1 MSNILIINGAKQF
14 EHSNGELND
23 TLTQFS
29 ESHLTTL
36 GHTVQVTRTDSE
48 YDIQAEI
55 KKYLWADLVI
65 YQMPGWWKSGVI
77 SMVLNMYLPNQA
89 IHSKMHMLSD
99 LIVKYVMNV

>member
-29 ESHLTTL
+29 ESYLTTL
-36 GHTVQVTRTDSE
+36 GHTVQITRTDSD

-55 KKYLWADLVI
+55 EKYL
-65 YQMPGWWKSGVI
+65 
-77 SMVLNMYLPNQA
+77 
-89 IHSKMHMLSD
+89 
-99 LIVKYVMNV
+99 

>member
-36 GHTVQVTRTDSE
+36 GHTVQVTRTDSD

-55 KKYLWADLVI
+55 EKYLWADVVI

-77 SMVLNMYLPNQA
+77 SMVLSMYFLPSIKPPEPYFFDA
-89 IHSKMHMLSD
+89 SERLRPS
-99 LIVKYVMNV
+99 LA

>member
-55 KKYLWADLVI
+55 EKYLWADVVI

-77 SMVLNMYLPNQA
+77 SMVLSMIYPTRPSTA
-89 IHSKMHMLSD
+89 KCIC
-99 LIVKYVMNV
+99 